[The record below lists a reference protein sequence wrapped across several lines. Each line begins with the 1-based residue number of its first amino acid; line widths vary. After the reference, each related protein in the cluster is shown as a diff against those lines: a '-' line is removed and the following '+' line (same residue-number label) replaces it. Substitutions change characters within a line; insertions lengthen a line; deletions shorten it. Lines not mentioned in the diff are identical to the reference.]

1 MAQVDPGDDTIQRYV
16 VRHYRFD
23 PERNERRHVVVAAY
37 DNEHEFGEHVQR
49 LTTDLVRQR
58 AAGEVLDAQ
67 EHVSGVVL
75 EPHHRELNQNG
86 RLLRR
91 AAEHGSVPRDL
102 VRIPLPRH
110 VSLFESEQSAPPV
123 SIPAPRQSPDAS
135 PRPASPPGT
144 PARSSWWRRLA
155 GRAK

>member
-1 MAQVDPGDDTIQRYV
+1 MVQVDPGNDEIQRFV

-37 DNEHEFGEHVQR
+37 DNEREFGEHVNR
-49 LTTDLVRQR
+49 LNTDLVRQR
-58 AAGEVLDAQ
+58 QAGEVLDAQ

-75 EPHHRELNQNG
+75 EPRHRELSQNG

-102 VRIPLPRH
+102 LRIPLPRH
-110 VSLFESEQSAPPV
+110 VSLFESAQPAQPAPPAQRTPPT
-123 SIPAPRQSPDAS
+123 PAA
-135 PRPASPPGT
+135 PAATAGPA
-144 PARSSWWRRLA
+144 ARSSWWARLVSRLR
-155 GRAK
+155 G